1 MLARSSPRTAA
12 TGFDMAVSC
21 SLIRADFLLQNL
33 KRKPT
38 IVSIVEVLMKPLERP
53 FDTFENMAPA

>member
-1 MLARSSPRTAA
+1 MLARSSPLTAA
-12 TGFDMAVSC
+12 TGLTWLC
-21 SLIRADFLLQNL
+21 SFTHSADFLLQNL